1 MNKRMLVI
9 SLDAMISEDLEYIKT
24 LPNLGPIVK
33 GGAIVKNSETV
44 YPSLTYT
51 AHASMI
57 SGTYPDKHGVVN
69 NEIFN
74 PFMKFGDWFEERSG
88 IHAAILPEECE
99 KHGLKVLINSWPTM
113 VGADVTWN
121 LQRAGIHQVA
131 EDKKASMIAN
141 STPGLMEKMYDICS
155 DAWKED
161 KYYDSDKF
169 SGLASKY
176 LIETEMPNVIF
187 MHMTLIDHYRHVYG
201 VYSEKIKDA
210 IKYIDDMLGYV
221 FDALKEKG
229 IYDETIFV
237 ICSDHGQVNID
248 ESININ
254 QDFIEKGWITVDTEG
269 NVTDWKVFAHSA
281 AASAQVYVR
290 NHDASLIEEVDAY
303 LRANKERFKIDQIF
317 TTKEVKE
324 KYKLDGDFDFV
335 LEAKEG
341 VGFNYMLSAPF
352 IKQVANEDYRTSVGT
367 HGHIPTRGSQPAL
380 VLSGPGVKSGVVLE
394 KAYNVDIAPTCAKL
408 LGFTMPGADGRVLTE
423 LIESEK

>member
-1 MNKRMLVI
+1 MKKRMLVI
-9 SLDAMISEDLEYIKT
+9 SLDAMISEDLEYMKT
-24 LPNLGPIVK
+24 LPNLGPIVNN
-33 GGAIVKNSETV
+33 GSIVKNSQTV

-74 PFMKFGDWFEERSG
+74 PFMKFGDWFENRTD
-88 IHAAILPEECE
+88 IHANILPEECE

-131 EDKKASMIAN
+131 DDKKASMIAN
-141 STPGLMEKMYDICS
+141 STPGLMERMYELCS

-169 SGLASKY
+169 SGLASKI
-176 LIETEMPNVIF
+176 LIEESAPDVIF

-210 IKYIDDMLGYV
+210 IKFIDEMLGYT

-229 IYDETIFV
+229 LYDETIFV

-254 QDFIEKGWITVDTEG
+254 QDFIKRGWITVDEDF
-269 NVTDWKVFAHSA
+269 NVTDWKVYAHSA
-281 AASAQVYVR
+281 AASAQVYVK
-290 NHDASLIEEVDAY
+290 DGDPALIKEVGEY
-303 LRANKERFKIDQIF
+303 LEANKERFRIDRMF
-317 TTKEVKE
+317 TMDEVKNE
-324 KYKLDGDFDFV
+324 FNLDGQFVYV

-341 VGFNYMLSAPF
+341 VGYNFRLSDPF
-352 IKQVANEDYRTSVGT
+352 EKKVANEDYRTSVGT

-380 VLSGPGVKSGVVLE
+380 VISGPGIPKGRIIE
-394 KAYNVDIAPTCAKL
+394 KASNVDIAPTCAAL
-408 LGFTMPGADGRVLTE
+408 LGFEMPGADGRVLKE
-423 LIESEK
+423 LIF